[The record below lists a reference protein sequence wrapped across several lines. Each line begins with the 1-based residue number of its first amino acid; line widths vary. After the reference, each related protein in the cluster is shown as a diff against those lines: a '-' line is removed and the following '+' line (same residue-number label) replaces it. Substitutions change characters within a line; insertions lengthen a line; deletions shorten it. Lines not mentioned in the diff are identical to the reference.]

1 MEIMV
6 IILTVIAF
14 GAGILGYIWEKGS
27 DDDEKR

>member
-1 MEIMV
+1 MNIMV

-27 DDDEKR
+27 DDDVKK